1 MKTTASIP
9 ANSLEILNF
18 ESYQRVANED
28 QPSILLHGLAH
39 ALFHSMTAAEQF
51 DIEQTFRI
59 WFNILDDHLVYVE
72 IPTAESKYREVMSTG
87 KYDNVMNY
95 FGESVAHYG
104 KKNAQTYFAEARFQ
118 IDCESA

>member
-59 WFNILDDHLVYVE
+59 GFSIFDDHLVQ
-72 IPTAESKYREVMSTG
+72 M
-87 KYDNVMNY
+87 
-95 FGESVAHYG
+95 
-104 KKNAQTYFAEARFQ
+104 RFLLLNQ
-118 IDCESA
+118 NIEKSCQQGNMTM